1 MQILN
6 IKTRKF
12 SFFVIFVTYM
22 LALLTAFLVFNL
34 FKELGLIYS
43 TFLADIAATLVVWLI
58 GILFNNSSIYDPY
71 WSVAPIAILI
81 SWIAVLG
88 QPFNLIH
95 LLFLLA
101 IIIWGTRLTLNWAIR
116 WRGLSHQDWR
126 YTQLKES
133 SVKLWFFTNL
143 LGIHIMPTIIVYLAL
158 VPVYFALK
166 HTGLVSNLT
175 ILGFILCLAAI
186 LIQAVSDRQMN
197 QFKADR
203 KKVKW
208 YIDRGLWRYSR
219 HPNYFGEV
227 FFWWGIW
234 VMQAGSSSSAWI
246 TIVGPVVMSLLFMFI
261 SIPLMERH
269 ILETRPGYI
278 NYQKRVSMIIPWF
291 RFRESLEQS
300 SDF

>member
-1 MQILN
+1 L
-6 IKTRKF
+6 
-12 SFFVIFVTYM
+12 
-22 LALLTAFLVFNL
+22 LAAFLVFNL

-43 TFLADIAATLVVWLI
+43 TFLADIAATLVVWLT
-58 GILFNNSSIYDPY
+58 GVLFNNSSIYDPY

-81 SWIAVLG
+81 SWIAILD
-88 QPFNLIH
+88 QPFKITH

-143 LGIHIMPTIIVYLAL
+143 LGIHIMPTIVVYLAL
-158 VPVYFALK
+158 VPAYFALS
-166 HTGLVSNLT
+166 HTGPVSNLT
-175 ILGFILCLAAI
+175 TIGFILCLAAI

-197 QFKADR
+197 LFKADS
-203 KKVKW
+203 KKVKK

-227 FFWWGIW
+227 SFWWGIW
-234 VMQAGSSSSAWI
+234 VMQTGTSSFNWI
-246 TIVGPVVMSLLFMFI
+246 TVVGPAVMSLLFMFI

-278 NYQKRVSMIIPWF
+278 AYQRQVSMIIPWF
-291 RFRESLEQS
+291 RSRESVEHS
-300 SDF
+300 HDF